1 MDNIAAEHCAFH
13 ALYPDAP
20 AGGATGGGTGHPTLA
35 EVEKGHLVA
44 CFRLDE
50 PGTC

>member
-1 MDNIAAEHCAFH
+1 MDKVATEHCAFH
-13 ALYPDAP
+13 AMFPDAP
-20 AGGATGGGTGHPTLA
+20 AGGGSAGGAAHPTLA
-35 EVEKGHLVA
+35 EVEKGHFVA